1 MSYLKKAN
9 EALRKKDYHVAID
22 LYDEVIKNS
31 PALKT
36 VVEFNRQYAK
46 SKLKFNGASDSF
58 LKSLPATSKQ
68 EVKNK
73 ELIYSAKGHPAAPYL
88 MNYQVYTVDLV
99 IPVYNAFEDVKLCL
113 ESVEKNTDGFRV
125 TTYIINDASEEETSS
140 YLKEFCKG
148 KNDFILIEHE
158 SNQMY
163 TRTVNDGLRAS
174 TADYVVTLNSD
185 TIVSKGWLQAL
196 VRCILS
202 DKKIGIVGPLSNA
215 ASWQNVPVLLDKN
228 DQFAVNDVPNG
239 MSVDEMAEY
248 VNRISRHFYP
258 RVPFVNGFCFMIAR
272 EVIDAVGYLDE
283 GTFPTGYGEENDYC
297 LRAADAG
304 FDLAIADDS
313 YVFHAKSKSFGH
325 EKRKEYSKRG
335 SQSLKA
341 KHGKDKVNN
350 LAGKIRDMKVFDDI
364 REGVQKGLT
373 KSKDQKQFK
382 EPLSQR
388 ILFLLPVSGGGGGVH
403 SIVQETMGMRRLGV
417 KVKIAVPQKHLHKF
431 LKVYEDIAEREDLFL
446 GFDEKDLVNISRKF
460 DVIIGTIYTS
470 MKQVQK
476 IKKENN
482 KISTAYYIQDYEPLF
497 SEPGTAAWQE
507 AFDSYTLVPGTI
519 LFAKT
524 DWICNKVFDLH
535 GVVVNKVAP
544 SIDHDVYKPKPGC
557 FNTDTIKISAMIRP
571 KTPRRGADRT
581 MRLLKKLHDEL
592 GGKVEINIFGC
603 EDSDPLFGKLERNY
617 KYKSSGILTRNG
629 VANVLKSS
637 DIFIDLSD
645 YQAFGRTAL
654 EAMSCGATSV
664 VTAYGG
670 VYEYI
675 RNKENGAVVDV
686 FNEEATYLTVKELIE
701 DNDLYSLKIKSLETA
716 SNFSINK
723 ASMTLLLSLSSK
735 EKS

>member
-58 LKSLPATSKQ
+58 LKSLPVTSKQ
-68 EVKNK
+68 RLKNE
-73 ELIYSAKGHPAAPYL
+73 ELAYYSKDHPAAPYL
-88 MNYQVYTVDLV
+88 MSHQVYTIDLV

-202 DKKIGIVGPLSNA
+202 DIKIGIVGPLSNA

-283 GTFPTGYGEENDYC
+283 STFPTGYGEENDYC

-350 LAGKIRDMKVFDDI
+350 LAGKIRDMKVFNDI
-364 REGVQKGLT
+364 REGVQRGLT

-431 LKVYEDIAEREDLFL
+431 LKVYEDISEREELFL

-460 DVIIGTIYTS
+460 DVVIGTIYTS
-470 MKQVQK
+470 MKLVK
-476 IKKENN
+476 DIKKENS

-497 SEPGTAAWQE
+497 SEPGTEAWKE
-507 AFDSYTLVPGTI
+507 AFDSYTLVPGTV

-535 GVVVNKVAP
+535 GVMVNKVSP
-544 SIDHDVYKPKPGC
+544 SIDHDVYKPKQGC
-557 FNTDTIKISAMIRP
+557 FNADTIKISAMIRP
-571 KTPRRGADRT
+571 KTPRRGAGRT
-581 MRLLKKLHDEL
+581 MRLLKKLHDEF
-592 GGKVEINIFGC
+592 GGKVKIEIFGC

-701 DNDLYSLKIKSLETA
+701 GNSLYSLKIKSLETA
-716 SNFSINK
+716 SDFSVNK
-723 ASMTLLLSLSSK
+723 ASMTVLLSLLNK
-735 EKS
+735 EDI